1 MSRSNCPSATILSR
15 GAPDQTGR
23 RLPRKL
29 VEERSR
35 RRRTCL
41 IAALLVTLTAGLQRL
56 GRAASEDGE
65 FHANLRYQIEG
76 SLPGCWDQW
85 EFRHRIA
92 RRTGYDPFR
101 DSAPVSVLVHVS
113 GSASAVGGRVDWKDA
128 NGAGMGERR
137 FVAKDGNCG
146 KLLAEMSFAVALQ
159 IELLRSAPKPEPDA
173 GAPATP
179 ATDSP
184 NGTGAPATT
193 ATPSSTTSP
202 SPSTVTSAPTVPGTR
217 PAPPEPA
224 PATAAKPEAVSRT
237 ETSNKDAS
245 AEAETPSRDGQP
257 GWAFWLGLG
266 PSLAWGMSPST
277 LANGRLFLG
286 IRRDDLS
293 FEVGLEASYPS
304 ENQRWRGSG
313 FREMVIAG
321 TAGVCGHLSAISACA
336 LGKAGQ
342 LRIEGLGVDEPQKPS
357 GFLAQT
363 GARLGA
369 TLGLGENWLVAGH
382 LGGLLLLTPR
392 TVQLNGASVWDMPRL
407 SAFAGIDLGARFR

>member
-1 MSRSNCPSATILSR
+1 MSRGS
-15 GAPDQTGR
+15 PDQPGR

-35 RRRTCL
+35 RRRACL
-41 IAALLVTLTAGLQRL
+41 VAALFVTLTAGLQRT
-56 GRAASEDGE
+56 GQAASEDGE
-65 FHANLRYQIEG
+65 FHANLKYQIEAP
-76 SLPGCWDQW
+76 LPGCWDQW

-101 DSAPVSVLVHVS
+101 DNAPVSVLIYVS
-113 GSASAVGGRVDWKDA
+113 GSANAVGGRVDWKDA

-159 IELLRSAPKPEPDA
+159 IEMLRSAPRPEPDA
-173 GAPATP
+173 GAATTP

-184 NGTGAPATT
+184 NATGASATT
-193 ATPSSTTSP
+193 AIPSSATPSAS
-202 SPSTVTSAPTVPGTR
+202 STVTSATPVPSTR
-217 PAPPEPA
+217 PAPPEAA
-224 PATAAKPEAVSRT
+224 PATAPPPETVSKSEPPKKGAT
-237 ETSNKDAS
+237 
-245 AEAETPSRDGQP
+245 AEAETPSRDGQTD
-257 GWAFWLGLG
+257 WTFWLGLG
-266 PSLAWGMSPST
+266 PSLAWGMAPST

-286 IRRDDLS
+286 IRGDDFS
-293 FEVGLEASYPS
+293 IEVGVEASYPS

-321 TAGVCGHLSAISACA
+321 TAGVCGHLSALSACA

-342 LRIEGLGVDEPQKPS
+342 FRIEGLGLDEPQKPS

-363 GARLGA
+363 GARLSA
-369 TLGLGENWLVAGH
+369 TLGIGENWLVAGH